1 MATLNV
7 SVTASTDDGYY
18 ASVSGTT
25 FSATATFLNLGV
37 AGGGVIYGTWMR
49 FLNVTIPQ
57 GSTISSAVIT
67 FVSSIGATGTVCN
80 VKINCEDAD
89 NPVVP
94 TTAADARS
102 RARTSNTLWSSI
114 GSWTTGTSYATPNFS
129 ASLQTVINRVGF
141 ASGNA
146 IQVFIEDNG
155 STTGAIRQPASWD
168 HTTRAEPAL
177 DITYTDPAGQPTV
190 VRFQSVF
197 GNPFNQFPFGY
208 S

>member
-7 SVTASTDDGYY
+7 SVTASTDDGNY
-18 ASVSGTT
+18 ACVSGTNFQPTNTYVT
-25 FSATATFLNLGV
+25 FGL
-37 AGGGVIYGTWMR
+37 AGGGIIHGTWMR

-67 FVSSIGATGTVCN
+67 FVSSSNFSGTVCD

-89 NPVVP
+89 NPVAP
-94 TTAADARS
+94 TTAADARG
-102 RARTSNTLWSSI
+102 RARTSNTLWNGL

-146 IQVFIEDNG
+146 IQVFIDDNG
-155 STTGAIRQPASWD
+155 SSSGATRQPASWN
-168 HTTRAEPAL
+168 HATYAEPAL
-177 DITYTDPAGQPTV
+177 DITYDLVGQPTV
-190 VRFQSVF
+190 VRFQGVF
-197 GNPFNQFPFGY
+197 GNPFNQFPFGA